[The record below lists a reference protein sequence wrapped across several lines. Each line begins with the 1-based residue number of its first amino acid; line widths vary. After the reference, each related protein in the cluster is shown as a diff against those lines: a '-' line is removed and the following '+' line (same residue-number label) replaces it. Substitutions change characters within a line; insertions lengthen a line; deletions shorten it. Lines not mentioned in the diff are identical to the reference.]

1 MSGDGTNY
9 EGRLSSHL
17 TVTANQLKRM
27 RVCFAALAFA
37 VLSGCGGGSSSD
49 PGSGGPAVDPKPVP
63 VASGYPADPAS
74 CDAAGQRAW
83 LRDYMNDQ
91 YFWFD
96 QQRAPDAAASTLP
109 QYFASLLFAPVDRY
123 SFAQS
128 TTECIQ
134 FLGTASSPVMATRW
148 PGLMPRKPC

>member
-1 MSGDGTNY
+1 MKF
-9 EGRLSSHL
+9 E
-17 TVTANQLKRM
+17 
-27 RVCFAALAFA
+27 VCAIALACA
-37 VLSGCGGGSSSD
+37 LLAACGGGGSSSD
-49 PGSGGPAVDPKPVP
+49 PAAGGPAVDPKPVP

-74 CDAAGQRAW
+74 CDIPGQRAW

-96 QQRAPDAAASTLP
+96 QQRAPDAAATTLP

-128 TTECIQ
+128 TTEFIQ
-134 FLGTASSPVMATRW
+134 FFGDGQLTG
-148 PGLMPRKPC
+148 